1 MSTIIN
7 SEDFQD
13 LKAKITHE
21 CNRRTYSH
29 SASTSLKAYGSGTS
43 YDFTTTPADGKII
56 DKEDYQKIF
65 EPL

>member
-7 SEDFQD
+7 NEDFQD

-21 CNRRTYSH
+21 CNRRIYSH
-29 SASTSLKAYGSGTS
+29 STSTSLETYGSGTS
-43 YDFTTTPADGKII
+43 YDFTTIPTNGGII